1 MYDLAELR
9 KKLQERMEY
18 SKVQT
23 LPHDPDMDPNES
35 VPSYAS
41 SSSYV
46 PPPWYSPPLHPPS
59 HMYLLLGTVLLHLLL
74 LPWARTQDAGAKRWT
89 QILELDPPQHKT

>member
-18 SKVQT
+18 SKVRT

-41 SSSYV
+41 SSYA
-46 PPPWYSPPLHPPS
+46 
-59 HMYLLLGTVLLHLLL
+59 M
-74 LPWARTQDAGAKRWT
+74 RDQDAQGRRLT
-89 QILELDPPQHKT
+89 G